1 MPHSMW
7 LRGPDCLQQD
17 SYLPEK
23 ENFPQVDPENDNE
36 TKIIEPSFI
45 SQETC
50 TEFNN
55 VCPRIEIISTWTSV
69 IRAFSTL
76 QRAVRRKLGLPLLD
90 AVRMNR
96 RVELF
101 LLKICQKETFAT
113 EIANKAKGKRIHRIV
128 RYVTLVLIL
137 MIESYD

>member
-1 MPHSMW
+1 MW
-7 LRGPDCLQQD
+7 LRGPDCLKQD

-36 TKIIEPSFI
+36 TMIIELSFI

-76 QRAVRRKLGLPLLD
+76 QRAVRRKLLD

-101 LLKICQKETFAT
+101 LPKMCQKETFAT
-113 EIANKAKGKRIHRIV
+113 EIANKAKDKRIHRIV